1 MLERRLHGNG
11 DQVRGSTGR
20 QYSGAVG
27 AYRIETARTMGDG
40 TMTRIAIN
48 GLGRI
53 GRATF
58 KQIIEDGALELVAV
72 NDLAPPEDLAYL
84 LKHDSVYGRYAHD
97 VRAED
102 GHLVVNGRSCVALSE
117 KTVEKL
123 PWRDLAVNI
132 VLECTGVFT
141 KEADLQRHVEAGAE
155 HVIQSAPLGAGD
167 VPTIVH
173 GVNSGHGARIISCA
187 SCTTNCI
194 TPVIEILGR
203 RLGVL
208 KATMTTTHA
217 YTASQ
222 ALVDRPDRDRRRG
235 RAAGTNLVPATTG
248 AARATT
254 RALPEYEGK
263 FDGVAIRAP
272 VPVGSIAD
280 VVCLVA
286 RATSADEVNG
296 IFREEAQ
303 SARYR
308 DIVGVSDEAI
318 VSTDIV
324 QDPRA
329 SIIDS
334 TLTQVVDGDLV
345 KVMSWYDNE
354 WGYAAQLV
362 REAKAV
368 SRGSR

>member
-1 MLERRLHGNG
+1 
-11 DQVRGSTGR
+11 
-20 QYSGAVG
+20 
-27 AYRIETARTMGDG
+27 
-40 TMTRIAIN
+40 MTRIAIN

-53 GRATF
+53 GRAAF
-58 KQIIEDGALELVAV
+58 KQIIEDGALELAAV
-72 NDLAPPEDLAYL
+72 NDLVPAEELAYL
-84 LKHDSVYGRYAHD
+84 LKHDSVYGRYGRD
-97 VRAED
+97 VRAQS
-102 GHLVVNGRSCVALSE
+102 GRLVVDGQSCVVLNE
-117 KTVEKL
+117 KNLDKL
-123 PWRDLAVNI
+123 PWHDLAVDI

-141 KEADLQRHVEAGAE
+141 HEADLKRHAQAGAKF
-155 HVIQSAPLGAGD
+155 VILSAPLKGGD
-167 VPTIVH
+167 VPTVVH
-173 GVNSGHGARIISCA
+173 GVNTADRGANIISCA

-203 RLGVL
+203 RLGLL
-208 KATMTTTHA
+208 KATMTTIHA

-222 ALVDRPDRDRRRG
+222 ALVDRPDKDRRRG
-235 RAAGTNLVPATTG
+235 RAAAANLVPSSTG
-248 AARATT
+248 AAKATT
-254 RALPEYEGK
+254 KALPEYDGK

-280 VVCLVA
+280 IVCLVG
-286 RATSADEVNG
+286 RPTSADEVNS
-296 IFREEAQ
+296 IFRAEAA

-318 VSTDIV
+318 VSTDIIH
-324 QDPRA
+324 DPRA
-329 SIIDS
+329 SIIDC

-368 SRGSR
+368 ARTDR